1 MGWGMRTDFS
11 NLVVNEAIVHSIPR
25 KRKTDL
31 APAQIKFSE
40 AACSLNGTVCGELEI
55 KFSDVLV
62 SLGREVVVDD
72 EFKSQLPDQVRAF
85 LEGDC
90 GLVEASREIAEL
102 LLASQPMTSSDGLLL
117 VASVTLDGHKSL
129 LMVKLEPESGM
140 QATEITT
147 ASGLRTFDV
156 TYFANLLFTEAS
168 RVYKIA
174 LFSSAGMSEGGM
186 EGWAADKQMTGK
198 QLAKFFR
205 EAFLGCRLK
214 NEPRQVTLRFHDA
227 AVNWINTLQNAD
239 TRISYLMAVLVEL
252 QSPTPVVDPDSFIKT
267 RLQAPHRESFA
278 QYMRDNEVPEQT
290 FDKDTELVE
299 PKLRKM
305 RMAFD
310 NGAFVIAP
318 VEAMEGDSIK
328 VVGLDDGRTRLTLT
342 GVMTETRSFGQGKA
356 KARPAQHSDT
366 TPALSISAHD
376 RAADRP

>member
-1 MGWGMRTDFS
+1 MPTDFS
-11 NLVVNEAIVHSIPR
+11 NLIVNEAIVHSIPR

-31 APAQIKFSE
+31 APAKIKFSE
-40 AACSLNGTVCGELEI
+40 AACSLNRTVRSELEM

-72 EFKSQLPDQVRAF
+72 EFKSQLPQQVRAF

-90 GLVEASREIAEL
+90 GLVDASREIAEL
-102 LLASQPMTSSDGLLL
+102 LLASQPINSSDGLLL

-147 ASGLRTFDV
+147 DSGLRTFDV

-174 LFSSAGMSEGGM
+174 LFSTTGMSEDTL
-186 EGWAADKQMTGK
+186 EGWAADKQMAGK

-214 NEPRQVTLRFHDA
+214 NEPRQLTLRFHDA
-227 AVNWINTLQNAD
+227 AVNWINTQLQDAD
-239 TRISYLMAVLVEL
+239 TRITYLMAVLVEL

-267 RLQAPHRESFA
+267 RLQPPHRESFA
-278 QYMRDNEVPEQT
+278 QYMQDNEVPEQT

-318 VEAMEGDSIK
+318 VETMEGDSIK
-328 VVGLDDGRTRLTLT
+328 VDGLEDGRTRLTLI

-366 TPALSISAHD
+366 APALGTPSRD